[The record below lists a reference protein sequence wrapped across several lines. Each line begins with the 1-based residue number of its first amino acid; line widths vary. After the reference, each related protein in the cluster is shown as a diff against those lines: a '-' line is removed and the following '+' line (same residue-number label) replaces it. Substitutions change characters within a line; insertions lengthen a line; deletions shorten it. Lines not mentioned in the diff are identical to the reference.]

1 MRSLPATL
9 VLVSVAVLAVVSDA
23 AADGL
28 TITPDHTPVA
38 AGTSVVFRISPKVA
52 GEQDFVDVQFGD
64 GGTGRIA
71 YQSSCNLF
79 GGCDTIEHV
88 YAGPGVFTVSAS
100 GSIAGVA
107 VSGSSQ
113 VTVTASEDEHDIY
126 VATGAHAP
134 GYNDSVWRTDLD
146 IHNQGTRI
154 ARYYLKILQHGA
166 DNTDTQQVLYSLS
179 PSQSAHYDDV
189 LYQVFGFTGKAAVR
203 IIPVEGNVM
212 ATSRT
217 FNQAVSGT
225 FGQYVPGQPRYR
237 AIAYG
242 QVGRMIGLF
251 HDPGLAAGF
260 RTNVGV
266 VNASPG
272 PISVELKFVAAN
284 GIRIGTKLV
293 ELLPYEF
300 RQFDRAFEEV
310 TAGVVNGAYVTAR
323 TTTNGG
329 KFYAYAS
336 MVDNVTND
344 AVFIPAVT
352 GE

>member
-1 MRSLPATL
+1 MRSLPALL
-9 VLVSVAVLAVVSDA
+9 VLVTVAGLAVVSDA
-23 AADGL
+23 SAEGV
-28 TITPDHTPVA
+28 TITPDHSPVA
-38 AGTSVVFRISPKVA
+38 AGVTVVFRISPKVA
-52 GEQDFVDVQFGD
+52 SEQDFVDVQFGD
-64 GGTGRIA
+64 GGSGRIIF
-71 YQSSCNLF
+71 QSSCVLF
-79 GGCDTIEHV
+79 GGCDTIDHI

-100 GSIAGVA
+100 GNLGGTA
-107 VSGSSQ
+107 VSGSTQ

-126 VATGAHAP
+126 IASGAHAP
-134 GYNDSVWRTDLD
+134 GYNDSVWRTDVD
-146 IHNQGTRI
+146 VHNQGTRI
-154 ARYYLKILQHGA
+154 ARYYFKILRHGEN
-166 DNTDTQQVLYSLS
+166 NTHSDEVLFSLS
-179 PSQSAHYDDV
+179 PGQSAHYGDV
-189 LYQVFGFTGKAAVR
+189 LYEVFGFTGKAAVR

-225 FGQYVPGQPRYR
+225 FGQFVPGQPRYR

-260 RTNVGV
+260 RSNIGL

-310 TAGVVNGAYVTAR
+310 TGGVVNGAYVTAR
-323 TTTNGG
+323 TTTSGG
-329 KFYAYAS
+329 KFYAYTS

-344 AVFIPAVT
+344 AVFIPATT

>member
-1 MRSLPATL
+1 MRSLPAMQLL
-9 VLVSVAVLAVVSDA
+9 VTVAGLAMVADA
-23 AADGL
+23 SADGL
-28 TITPDHTPVA
+28 AIAPDHSPVA
-38 AGTSVVFRISPKVA
+38 AGETVVFRISPKVA
-52 GEQDFVDVQFGD
+52 AEQDFVDVQFGD

-79 GGCDTIEHV
+79 GGCDSIEHV

-100 GSIAGVA
+100 GSIGGVE
-107 VSGSSQ
+107 VSGSTQ
-113 VTVTASEDEHDIY
+113 VTVTASGDEHDIY

-146 IHNQGTRI
+146 IHNQGTRT
-154 ARYYLKILQHGA
+154 ARYYLKILHHGE
-166 DNTDTQQVLYSLS
+166 DNTDTPQILCSLS
-179 PSQSAHYDDV
+179 PSQSVHYGDV
-189 LYQVFGFTGKAAVR
+189 LYEVFGFTGKAAVR

-217 FNQAVSGT
+217 FNQAASGT
-225 FGQYVPGQPRYR
+225 YGQFVPGQPRYR

-251 HDPGLAAGF
+251 HDPGLAVGF
-260 RTNVGV
+260 RTNVGL

-272 PISVELKFVAAN
+272 PISVELKFIKAN
-284 GIRIGTKLV
+284 GVRIGTRLV

-310 TAGVVNGAYVTAR
+310 TGGVVDGAYVTAR
-323 TTTNGG
+323 TTTSGG

-344 AVFIPAVT
+344 AVFVPATT